1 LPLANSLQSD
11 KPLYLVGIF
20 FMNTNEIWKDVI
32 GYEGLYQIS
41 NFGNLKSLNRLI
53 IYPNNLKNRNFK
65 GKILNKNLSK
75 SGYIYYDLYKNCK
88 RIRKFSHNLV
98 IENFFRNKINKEDVN
113 HINGIKTDN
122 RLENLEYCNRSENM
136 KHAFK
141 IGLCENTKKQ
151 SIINLKKNKNA
162 KRNIAMG

>member
-1 LPLANSLQSD
+1 MDVKEFWIDVKNFESL
-11 KPLYLVGIF
+11 Y
-20 FMNTNEIWKDVI
+20 M
-32 GYEGLYQIS
+32 IS
-41 NFGNLKSLNRLI
+41 NLGNLKSVNRII

-65 GKILNKNLSK
+65 GKTLNKNLSK

-88 RIRKFSHNLV
+88 RIRKFAHNLV
-98 IENFFRNKINKEDVN
+98 IENFLRNKINNEDVN

-122 RLENLEYCNRSENM
+122 NLQNLEYCSRSENM